1 MCHIAAARRHN
12 GAPLAA
18 FNAVSARESMKQKG
32 YILVVEN
39 DDLIRD
45 LLERWLGEA
54 GYAVIAA
61 DQGAMRAPRRADA
74 PCLVIVNVASPRGA
88 QPLIRSLQAVYAAPI
103 LVVSGRF
110 RRGLAGS
117 AEAAHRLGVR
127 KVLPK
132 PFTRKELLSA
142 VHESL
147 EAEK

>member
-1 MCHIAAARRHN
+1 MDR
-12 GAPLAA
+12 
-18 FNAVSARESMKQKG
+18 KG

-39 DDLIRD
+39 DDLIRE

-54 GYAVIAA
+54 GYAVVVA
-61 DQGAMRAPRRADA
+61 GHGTMRAPPRADT

-88 QPLIRSLQAVYAAPI
+88 QPLIQSLQAVYAAPI

-117 AEAAHRLGVR
+117 AEAAHRLGVK

-132 PFTRKELLSA
+132 PFTCKDLLSA
-142 VHESL
+142 VHEAL
-147 EAEK
+147 EAAE